1 MNSMNAKW
9 DSLCYKL
16 GRQGETTLIN
26 GEGITNSGRFYYKVG
41 QLCIM
46 QSGGKSSFKVR
57 QVVYYKVG

>member
-26 GEGITNSGRFYYKVG
+26 GAGITNSGKFYHKVG
-41 QLCIM
+41 QLCVM
-46 QSGGKSSFKVR
+46 QSGARALSKYGR
-57 QVVYYKVG
+57 